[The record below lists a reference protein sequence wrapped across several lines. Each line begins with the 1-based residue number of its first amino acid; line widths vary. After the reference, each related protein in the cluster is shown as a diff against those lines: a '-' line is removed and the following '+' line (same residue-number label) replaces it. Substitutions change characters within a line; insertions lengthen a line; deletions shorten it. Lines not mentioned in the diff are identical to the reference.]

1 MALEGGQN
9 CAFVRPKALFGQFL
23 ARFCY
28 FLVDFGTFWRILRPV
43 GEHFLG
49 LLEDFTSCGE
59 ALFGVFGGFHVLWG
73 STFLSFWSFLAEIDG
88 FEDVLK

>member
-1 MALEGGQN
+1 MALEG
-9 CAFVRPKALFGQFL
+9 APIPGQFL

-49 LLEDFTSCGE
+49 LLEDFTSCGG
-59 ALFGVFGGFHVLWG
+59 ALFGPFGGFYVL
-73 STFLSFWSFLAEIDG
+73 
-88 FEDVLK
+88 